1 MRARF
6 SREETTRRW
15 EMARDLMRGRDLR
28 ALLIFGHSGVNRHSQ
43 AKEQTP

>member
-6 SREETTRRW
+6 SREEMARRW
-15 EMARDLMRGRDLR
+15 ERARDLMRGRDLR
-28 ALLIFGHSGVNRHSQ
+28 ALLIFGPGVNRHSQ